1 MTILQNFQRIFE
13 TISKDPIQ
21 YRIEC
26 LNVAINTNM
35 GLYEKELNSDG
46 MTIYMLLKKLI
57 QNCREWHEVEKVHKA
72 LESFY
77 NYFHTEKCMDI
88 ARTEVFLK
96 LAVYRGYLSKIELDV
111 VVSDKDFIFLQNIFK
126 NLSFEFLENS
136 PQADTIRFEM

>member
-57 QNCREWHEVEKVHKA
+57 QNCREWYEVEVVLKA
-72 LESFY
+72 LENFY
-77 NYFHTEKCMDI
+77 NYFHIEKCMDI

-96 LAVYRGYLSKIELDV
+96 LAVYRGYLSKGELDDL
-111 VVSDKDFIFLQNIFK
+111 VSANEFFILKDIFK
-126 NLSFEFLENS
+126 NLGIDFLEN
-136 PQADTIRFEM
+136 PPPPETILC